1 MSDEARNVE
10 LLRKAYGTWGT
21 SRGASADHWLEICA
35 DKIAFGSLANGP
47 PGSAYLTAYQS
58 RDELKG
64 YFAGLSRDWEM
75 MEYEVDHFVAQGDR
89 VVMLGSCTWR
99 FRKTGKVVWT
109 QKANSRRFENGKAVE
124 IFEFYDTAQVMAAI
138 AEA

>member
-21 SRGASADHWLEICA
+21 SRGASADHWLDICA

-89 VVMLGSCTWR
+89 VVMLGRCAWR

-109 QKANSRRFENGKAVE
+109 QKANSWRFENGKAVE
-124 IFEFYDTAQVMAAI
+124 FFEFYDTAQVMAAI

>member
-21 SRGASADHWLEICA
+21 SRGASADHWLDICA

-75 MEYEVDHFVAQGDR
+75 MEYEVYHFVAQGDR
-89 VVMLGSCTWR
+89 VVMLGRCAWR
-99 FRKTGKVVWT
+99 FRKTKVVWT
-109 QKANSRRFENGKAVE
+109 QKADSWRFENGKAVE
-124 IFEFYDTAQVMAAI
+124 FFEFYDTAQVMAAI